1 MSTSLGARGS
11 SSEARDDSEVE
22 EEEGRG
28 LSEGEMLAEEAGVE
42 SVVGSRRIGAS
53 CCRAVVDIAWN
64 EGTVEI
70 GCMSTEAEQFFKDSK
85 LILRKSW

>member
-42 SVVGSRRIGAS
+42 SVVGSRRRGAS
-53 CCRAVVDIAWN
+53 CSRAVVDIAGMM
-64 EGTVEI
+64 ER
-70 GCMSTEAEQFFKDSK
+70 
-85 LILRKSW
+85 LREYVCRQRQNKVFED